1 MKNTTE
7 IEWLGTQQMFV
18 PNYGITYKGRLL
30 TLPTDMATSYIKQG
44 LARLPAKK
52 KEAK

>member
-1 MKNTTE
+1 MKNVTE
-7 IEWLGTQQMFV
+7 IEWIGTQQMSI
-18 PNYGITYKGRLL
+18 PNYGITHKGRLF

-52 KEAK
+52 KEVK